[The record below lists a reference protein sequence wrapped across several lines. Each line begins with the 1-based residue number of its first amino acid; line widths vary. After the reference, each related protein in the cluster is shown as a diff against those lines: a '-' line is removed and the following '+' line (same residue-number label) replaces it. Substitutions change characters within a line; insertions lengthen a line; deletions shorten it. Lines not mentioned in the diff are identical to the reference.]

1 MLLGQSIF
9 QSVMTRLEDEQ
20 KQAEKAAPEAT
31 DFRVRGLGAGF
42 FTPEGRPTATEADTG
57 AYFDGLAEWLA
68 QQPETAT
75 PEPAASAP
83 LEPPIM
89 PPYLARLTDAEIA
102 EDLALSPQ
110 DTEADLNEKRRQF
123 AKLNHPDRVS
133 DEFRENATVRMKT
146 ANRMI
151 DGAIKL
157 LG

>member
-20 KQAEKAAPEAT
+20 KQAEEAPPEAT

-42 FTPEGRPTATEADTG
+42 VTPEGRPTAAEADTG
-57 AYFDGLAEWLA
+57 AYFDGIAEWLA
-68 QQPETAT
+68 QQPEVPT
-75 PEPAASAP
+75 PEPDAP
-83 LEPPIM
+83 AQMETPVM
-89 PPYLARLTDAEIA
+89 PPYLARLTEAEIA

-110 DTEADLNEKRRQF
+110 DSETDLNEKRRQF
-123 AKLNHPDRVS
+123 AKLNHPDRVA
-133 DEFRENATVRMKT
+133 DDFRENATVRMKT